1 MKRGQRKEEILQ
13 TLARL
18 LEDRSGAPI
27 TTARLA
33 AEVGVSE
40 AALYRH
46 FPSKAKI
53 YDALVDYIEESIFPR
68 ISIILEN
75 EKNGIDRCG
84 RIAEL
89 ILAFSSANP
98 GLTRIL
104 SGHALVGE
112 NERLLSRVNQILG
125 RLELQFKQIIRE
137 AEAQEGLRTRDT
149 LGVTVGLLTACIDGK
164 LIRYV
169 RSHFAHKPD
178 AEWRVEWPILQQAMF
193 RVRD

>member
-46 FPSKAKI
+46 FPSKAKMF
-53 YDALVDYIEESIFPR
+53 DALVDYIEEAIFPR
-68 ISIILEN
+68 VSLILKN
-75 EKNGIDRCG
+75 EQDGIARCR

-89 ILAFSSANP
+89 ILVFAATNP

-104 SGHALVGE
+104 SGHALIGE
-112 NERLLSRVNQILG
+112 NDRLLSRVNHILG
-125 RLELQFKQIIRE
+125 RLESQFKQVIRE
-137 AEAQEGLRTRDT
+137 AEAVEGLRTRDT
-149 LGVTVGLLTACIDGK
+149 LGVAVGILTAFIDGK
-164 LIRYV
+164 LMRYV
-169 RSHFAHKPD
+169 RSHFSHKPD
-178 AEWRVEWPILQQAMF
+178 AEWPVEWPILERAMF
-193 RVRD
+193 RQKS

>member
-1 MKRGQRKEEILQ
+1 MKRGQRREEILQ
-13 TLARL
+13 TLAML

-33 AEVGVSE
+33 QEVGVSE

-68 ISIILEN
+68 ISMILTN

-137 AEAQEGLRTRDT
+137 AEAEEGLRTKDT
-149 LGVTVGLLTACIDGK
+149 LGVSVGLLTAFIDGK

-169 RSHFAHKPD
+169 RSHFSHKPD

-193 RVRD
+193 QV